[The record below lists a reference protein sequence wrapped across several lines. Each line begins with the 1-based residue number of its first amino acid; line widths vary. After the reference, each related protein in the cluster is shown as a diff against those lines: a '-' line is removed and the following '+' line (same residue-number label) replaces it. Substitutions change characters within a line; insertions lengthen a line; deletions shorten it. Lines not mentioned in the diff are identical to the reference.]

1 MAIKNSN
8 SGKWQM
14 MELHDGITT
23 SNGSWY
29 HINTAQ
35 IDKYVPELLKKIQLA
50 TIIKHADAWVF
61 SVDALSLLMYFFLV
75 FVAIDP
81 LTACIIALVFY
92 LIFYFNT
99 SAVVNVQLSR
109 LIQIFSN
116 DGFLYGL
123 SALFL
128 IGISLNKSVLSSLSL
143 DIEMSA
149 LWYGIAMVFVC
160 KVGLLRLLLR
170 YLTAKFSKNSVER
183 QDRILNMLLIRY
195 GLHHGILTKGVN
207 EIQDELLRL
216 KNYHKTRNKK

>member
-50 TIIKHADAWVF
+50 TIIKQADAWVF
-61 SVDALSLLMYFFLV
+61 SVDALSLLMYFSC

-99 SAVVNVQLSR
+99 SAVVNIQLSR

-128 IGISLNKSVLSSLSL
+128 IGISLNKSVLASLSL

-170 YLTAKFSKNSVER
+170 YLTAKFSKNSVMR

>member
-29 HINTAQ
+29 NINTSQ

-50 TIIKHADAWVF
+50 TLIKQADAWVF

-99 SAVVNVQLSR
+99 SAVVNIQLSR

-128 IGISLNKSVLSSLSL
+128 IGISLNKSALSSLSL

-149 LWYGIAMVFVC
+149 LWYGIAMVFIC

-170 YLTAKFSKNSVER
+170 YLTAKFSKNSVMR